1 MKRIFAM
8 VPAGHQVGLTSITL
22 GLVRALQRKSYKVGF
37 FKPIAQPVSR
47 SRTGLDQSNLIL
59 QKFCN
64 IDSPNPID
72 MDEAESLLR
81 KGEEQVLMEKVAEL
95 YHKASSSV
103 DIMIVEGMVGAHN
116 VFFAK
121 RLNQLIIET
130 LDAEVI
136 LVSAAHQKTPEE
148 LAEAVEIQAREYSND
163 AESSV
168 LGCVINK
175 IGKPVTE
182 WHSGSFLPPTCA
194 TNHHIVL
201 DESRMAKKLLEYRLA
216 AKKSNMAV
224 LGTVPY
230 MGQMIMP
237 RLRDFTRA
245 IDAHPIREG
254 DWTERR
260 VSSIALMSNSIIK
273 SLSNFQNGALIVCSG
288 DRADILIASALAE
301 LNGVKLGGLLL
312 CGGFEPDPQ
321 VLTMMEPALANGLPM
336 IGISKDIYSVSV
348 MISEVNPEI
357 PLDDKELALK
367 QMDAVADHF
376 EEKWLV
382 NILNQKREH
391 RTSPAA
397 FRNYLIKMARKNVM
411 RVVLPEGDEPRTV
424 EAAIMCCE
432 RGIAK
437 PILLARRSVV
447 EKIAADLNLRLP
459 ADIEILDPDQIAEN
473 YVAPMVELR
482 KSKGLTAEEAR
493 ELLKDPIY
501 IGTMMLKLGEA
512 DGLVSGAVHTS
523 ANTVKPA
530 LQLIKCVPGCD
541 TVSSI
546 FFMCLPNQVLIYGDC
561 AIVQDPTAEQL
572 ASIAIQAAENAKAFH
587 IPQRIAMVSYSTGN
601 SGTGADVDKV
611 RRATQLVRELRP
623 DLCIDG
629 PLQYDA
635 AVIDSVAA
643 KKAPNSPVAGRATI
657 LIFPDL
663 NTGNITYKAVQRSA
677 HVVSIGP
684 MLQGLNK
691 PVNDLSRGAL
701 VDDIIYTIALTGIQA
716 QQTLDR
722 EKNVSIK
729 EIVNYQPIA

>member
-8 VPAGHQVGLTSITL
+8 VPAGHQVGLTSVSL
-22 GLVRALQRKSYKVGF
+22 GLVRALQKKSYKVGF

-59 QKFCN
+59 QKFCG
-64 IDSPNPID
+64 IESPNPID
-72 MDEAESLLR
+72 LDEAEGMLR
-81 KGEEQVLMEKVAEL
+81 KGEAQVLMEKVAEL
-95 YHKASSSV
+95 FQKAMV
-103 DIMIVEGMVGAHN
+103 GNDIMVVECMVGAHN

-136 LVSAAHQKTPEE
+136 LVSSANQKTPEE
-148 LAEAVEIQAREYSND
+148 LAESVEIQAREYSND

-175 IGKPVTE
+175 IGKPTTE

-194 TNHHIVL
+194 THHTLTL
-201 DESRMAKKLLEYRLA
+201 DEGRMEKKLLEYRIA
-216 AKKSNMAV
+216 AKKANMAV
-224 LGTVPY
+224 LGTIPY

-260 VSSIALMSNSIIK
+260 VVSVALMNNGIVK
-273 SLSNFQNGALIVCSG
+273 SLSNFQNGALVVCSG
-288 DRADILIASALAE
+288 DRADILLASALAE
-301 LNGVKLGGLLL
+301 LNGTKLGGILL
-312 CGGFEPDPQ
+312 CGGYEPDPQ
-321 VLTMMEPALANGLPM
+321 VLFMMEPALSNGLPL

-357 PLDDKELALK
+357 PLDDRDLAIR
-367 QMDAVADHF
+367 QMDAVAEYFDG
-376 EEKWLV
+376 KWLA

-397 FRNYLIKMARKNVM
+397 FRNYLIKKARQNVM
-411 RVVLPEGDEPRTV
+411 RIVLPEGDEPRTV

-437 PILLARRSVV
+437 PILLARRSAV
-447 EKIAADLNLRLP
+447 EKVAADLHLQLP
-459 ADIEILDPDQIAEN
+459 ADIEILDPDKIAEN
-473 YVAPMVELR
+473 YVAPFVELR

-501 IGTMMLKLGEA
+501 IGTMMLKLGEV
-512 DGLVSGAVHTS
+512 DGLVSGAVHTT

-530 LQLIKCVPGCD
+530 LQIIKCVPGAD

-546 FFMCLPNQVLIYGDC
+546 FFMCLPNQVLVYGDC

-572 ASIAIQAAENAKAFH
+572 ASIAIQAAENAKAFQ
-587 IPQRIAMVSYSTGN
+587 IPQRVAMVSYSTGT

-623 DLCIDG
+623 DITIDG

-701 VDDIIYTIALTGIQA
+701 VDDIIYTIALTCIQA
-716 QQTLDR
+716 QQTLALENE
-722 EKNVSIK
+722 EKNKI
-729 EIVNYQPIA
+729 